1 MPQYGAGGL
10 QASLQ
15 TVKRGTPLLLLCL
28 SLAGG
33 LSLFCPLLA
42 DTLYEESQRGL
53 SPELRMARTLIK
65 ADVLDL
71 AESILENRSPP
82 VLPSDEWLAWE
93 RQIWSLYAYRQKWQ
107 DLYERAVQVPPSFP
121 ESIRNEALDQAAKA
135 LVEQARG
142 AEARRL
148 LIRRMVSTQLPV
160 PVIREIRK
168 LIISSYVVDGLL
180 SEAALSMTNYEREFR
195 DSDEDWLIQRAEV
208 FLKLG
213 KPADAVNILA
223 PSSSPRAKLL
233 GLYARLAHQSVTPAQ
248 GSQRLDSILSRDED
262 GKLRPGLTEME
273 AAAVAAYLGRL
284 IGGHEYVMRLEQ
296 YLIVKNEFGTSTDG
310 AFPVFYLSDLIR
322 AYEDYAIQ
330 FIGVHGLLENDLPS
344 IYRHLLS
351 LPDNE
356 TLQQKALSAFLLN
369 RVENPVQR
377 TRLCDLFVASLNL
390 SGSIEL
396 MASLFGTGTPL
407 GELSLGGEAV
417 LLLSNMMIEQGRI
430 QLAVQAIDS
439 MSERAFINVVPDKW
453 MLQKA
458 RVYVV
463 SGRFLASFQ
472 QLRQMISGFSEI
484 SPEQMD
490 EILTVVFDLQKF
502 RQNEYALELLNL
514 LREKA
519 TSRKQDRELT
529 YWIGETYQAMHHYLP
544 SASYFLY
551 SAMLENS
558 GYDQWGIS
566 ARYYAA
572 RSLESAHLYAD
583 AGKLYES
590 ILNHTA
596 DEARKAELNQKI
608 QELSLWESGGFD
620 PGNGLVEG
628 GN

>member
-93 RQIWSLYAYRQKWQ
+93 RQIWSLYAYRNKWQ

-273 AAAVAAYLGRL
+273 AAAVAAYLGWL

-472 QLRQMISGFSEI
+472 QLRQMINGFSEI

>member
-93 RQIWSLYAYRQKWQ
+93 RQIWSLYAYRNKWQ

-195 DSDEDWLIQRAEV
+195 DSDEDWLIQRAEI

-330 FIGVHGLLENDLPS
+330 FIGVHGLLENDFPS